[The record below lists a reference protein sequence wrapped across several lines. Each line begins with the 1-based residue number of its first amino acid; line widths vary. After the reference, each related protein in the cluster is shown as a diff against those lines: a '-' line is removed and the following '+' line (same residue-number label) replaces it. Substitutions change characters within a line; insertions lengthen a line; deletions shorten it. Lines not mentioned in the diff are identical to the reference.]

1 MKDMEVKM
9 KHPIFEKVKKTSN
22 ADYEYFKQLF
32 ADASNFILNSIKL
45 VKIPKGKQFIT
56 AEDEMDRILI
66 LLSGKV
72 KAIEEHLSG
81 DIYVF
86 SRFESPEIFGEMEM
100 FAGFKNFRASLV
112 TETASVLVELPVDT
126 FSKLLKN
133 NQDLFIK
140 RVEVVVKRSNNDER
154 DNRFYLRL
162 KAIDRIKLFFRYA
175 YEQNQVDDLCTLR
188 ITRQE
193 MADETGYSVKTVN
206 RVVKEL
212 SEADLI
218 KIIGQRIQINKKQ
231 YLRILDDLEHINET
245 LSK

>member
-1 MKDMEVKM
+1 M
-9 KHPIFEKVKKTSN
+9 
-22 ADYEYFKQLF
+22 
-32 ADASNFILNSIKL
+32 
-45 VKIPKGKQFIT
+45 
-56 AEDEMDRILI
+56 
-66 LLSGKV
+66 
-72 KAIEEHLSG
+72 
-81 DIYVF
+81 
-86 SRFESPEIFGEMEM
+86 
-100 FAGFKNFRASLV
+100 
-112 TETASVLVELPVDT
+112 LVELPVDT
-126 FSKLLKN
+126 LLQATKN
-133 NQDLFIK
+133 NQDLFLK

-212 SEADLI
+212 SESDLI

-231 YLRILDDLEHINET
+231 YLRILDDLEHY
-245 LSK
+245 